1 MPIIRFSNFHKYIYL
16 FVLIGKKTYIRAQL
30 HYRKKCCARWS
41 IIICILPTVEY
52 NVENQYNILHAV
64 RSARVKVP
72 EAWKEIHWLLNGV
85 MNHVK
90 EKRSD
95 EKKRG
100 EKYIHD
106 SEEVLDLKNWLAP
119 HTLGSTHQR
128 QLDHCCMGQSAVQMG
143 LVWAREKKVCVHV
156 RVLLMLGSITV
167 EWLHCHWLNRPDCLL
182 WQNMGLSY
190 PKGRQCRFF
199 KQKKSGAKNEGAALV
214 INLYFLYDAVE

>member
-16 FVLIGKKTYIRAQL
+16 FVLIGKKHIRAQL

-41 IIICILPTVEY
+41 IIICISPTVEY

-95 EKKRG
+95 EKKEG
-100 EKYIHD
+100 GKNTFTT
-106 SEEVLDLKNWLAP
+106 LKRFLIWKTAWLRTRLAL
-119 HTLGSTHQR
+119 HTSGSLTT
-128 QLDHCCMGQSAVQMG
+128 AA
-143 LVWAREKKVCVHV
+143 WARVLSKWGWFERGRKRSVCTSVFFWCLV
-156 RVLLMLGSITV
+156 VL
-167 EWLHCHWLNRPDCLL
+167 
-182 WQNMGLSY
+182 Q
-190 PKGRQCRFF
+190 
-199 KQKKSGAKNEGAALV
+199 
-214 INLYFLYDAVE
+214 